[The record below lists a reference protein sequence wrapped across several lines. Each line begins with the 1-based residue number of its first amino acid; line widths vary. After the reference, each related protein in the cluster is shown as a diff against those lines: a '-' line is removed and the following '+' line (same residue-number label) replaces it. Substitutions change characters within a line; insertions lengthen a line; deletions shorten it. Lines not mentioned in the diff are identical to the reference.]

1 MIAGYK
7 KNLGN
12 TTQVVV
18 MGLDSASDG
27 CMAITYYSELTG
39 SDFLKQLHNW
49 HEGCSWLQR
58 FDKDTTFVGAPAPSD
73 IAETAFAVG
82 ADGKMQAKLRK
93 TTVKRLLPCIVDGAP
108 LPFDLVES
116 CVRRAS
122 CRRGNRY
129 GNSESEQEYW
139 RWEKNIGIAC
149 SLFRYF
155 HKERSYQMALERERK
170 SRDYLYGRLLALAE
184 RLEEKALYVGKEKR
198 ETNAGKL
205 MQRFT
210 DHPYSTWLTIE
221 TSLTPY
227 KVRLITKRPYFLWV
241 LEQELDGVFNSFIHD
256 DFTSNNRLTGEFLL
270 GYHCQRS
277 ALPLKKED
285 QEKIDSEDKDAV
297 E

>member
-1 MIAGYK
+1 
-7 KNLGN
+7 
-12 TTQVVV
+12 
-18 MGLDSASDG
+18 
-27 CMAITYYSELTG
+27 
-39 SDFLKQLHNW
+39 
-49 HEGCSWLQR
+49 
-58 FDKDTTFVGAPAPSD
+58 
-73 IAETAFAVG
+73 
-82 ADGKMQAKLRK
+82 
-93 TTVKRLLPCIVDGAP
+93 
-108 LPFDLVES
+108 
-116 CVRRAS
+116 
-122 CRRGNRY
+122 
-129 GNSESEQEYW
+129 
-139 RWEKNIGIAC
+139 
-149 SLFRYF
+149 
-155 HKERSYQMALERERK
+155 MALERERK

-227 KVRLITKRPYFLWV
+227 KVRLRTKRLYFLWV